1 MPDEPSI
8 LNKLQDTIDDLGA
21 QWRRAYA
28 DRHITADEAAA
39 IAAGLQR
46 ASRGACHAVAADNA
60 GRHMQRTGRVSRD
73 YAASYLELMQD

>member
-8 LNKLQDTIDDLGA
+8 LANLQDTIDDLSA

-28 DRHITADEAAA
+28 DRHITSDEAAA

-46 ASRGACHAVAADNA
+46 AGRGACRAVAVQNA
-60 GRHMQRTGRVSRD
+60 GIHMTRTGRVSRD
-73 YAASYLELMQD
+73 YAASYLDLMRD